1 MVMIAAYQGMCVRR
15 VFDTAAVALSL
26 AAHPLAAQTV
36 APPAEQT
43 PDEAAAEEREIVVNI
58 ERTRGRVEGDIPPEI
73 QLNAED
79 IRAVGASSIADLLQE
94 LGPQV
99 RSGRGRGGD
108 APVVLINGKRVSG
121 FAEIR
126 NLPPEALLR
135 VDVLPEEVALKYGF
149 RADQRVINFVLR
161 ERFRAV
167 TAELELGG
175 PTAGGRTSVE
185 ADANFLRIRDGK
197 RLFIETEYK
206 FDSILLESD
215 RNIIQPASRQPF
227 ALGGNVTSPI
237 DGASIDPRLDAL
249 VGTAV
254 PVAGVPT
261 SAIFGA
267 PALTD
272 FVPTANAPNTTD
284 NGRFRSLLPES
295 HAVTLGGSYATT
307 LAGVAA
313 TLTAGLETSDTTAR
327 IGLPTVSFAVPA
339 GNPFSPF
346 SDAILVNRYAPGPL
360 LRAATSLTGRVGTA
374 INGTAKDIGADWAKG
389 WNWSLVANYSHAA
402 SDTLTDRGLD
412 LRTTQSL
419 LAAGDPAT
427 NPFGPSAV
435 DGPLLQD
442 SASSN
447 SDTADASLV
456 VSGGLLPLPTGT
468 LTASLKA
475 GGQYRRLQS
484 ESTRVGVFQSVDL
497 SRTQGNFQGSFDL
510 PLTSVRN
517 DVLAAVGDLSANFNV
532 AVDTLSDFGTLTT
545 WGYGLVWKP
554 RPGIEFLASGTNEV
568 GAPTIQQLGDPLVAT
583 PNVRVFDFV
592 RGETVDI
599 TRLDGGN
606 RALVA
611 DGRRVWKL
619 GLTVK
624 PLDAADLTLSANFID
639 SRTDNLIAAFPTAT
653 AELEAAFPDRFRR
666 DADGRLFQIDN
677 RPVNFARSERQELRW
692 GFNFSQPLPASKEEI
707 AAAQARRAAFE
718 ARRAAGGGPPGAG
731 PGGGPPAGA
740 AAGGGRG
747 PGGQGGSGGGGPGG
761 GGGFRGLD
769 GRFQFSLFHTWRFE
783 ESILIRDGVP
793 ELDLLNGSATGSR
806 GGQPR
811 HLVEMRAGVGKSG
824 LGARLGVNWQSG
836 TRVLVDPSG
845 ATTSPDDLFF
855 SGLATANLRLFADL
869 GQRPGV
875 GRRVPFLRG
884 ARISLSIDNLT
895 NQKIDVRDRNGATPI
910 GYQRDLL
917 DPLGRTVTLSFRK
930 LFF

>member
-1 MVMIAAYQGMCVRR
+1 MRRSIDMAALLCGLV
-15 VFDTAAVALSL
+15 AAPA
-26 AAHPLAAQTV
+26 AAQQPVEAERPATE
-36 APPAEQT
+36 ASAEQD
-43 PDEAAAEEREIVVNI
+43 PENVVSAELG
-58 ERTRGRVEGDIPPEI
+58 RGRIVGEIPPEI
-73 QLNAED
+73 QLNPAD

-99 RSGRGRGGD
+99 RSGRGRGGE
-108 APVVLINGKRVSG
+108 APVVLINGRRVSG

-161 ERFRAV
+161 ERFRAF
-167 TAELELGG
+167 TGEIELGG
-175 PTAGGRTSVE
+175 PTDGGRTSLE
-185 ADANFLRIRDGK
+185 TDANFLRIRDGK
-197 RLFIETEYK
+197 RLFIEAEYN
-206 FDSILLESD
+206 FDSLLLESD
-215 RNIIQPASRQPF
+215 RDIVQPAPALPF
-227 ALGGNVTSPI
+227 ALGGNVTSTVS
-237 DGASIDPRLDAL
+237 GASIDPALDAL

-254 PVAGVPT
+254 PVAGVPL
-261 SAIFGA
+261 SAATTA
-267 PALTD
+267 PALSD
-272 FVPTANAPNTTD
+272 FAATANTPNTPNTT
-284 NGRFRSLLPES
+284 NNAAFRSLLPEN
-295 HAVTLGGSYATT
+295 HALNLAASYATAIGNVT
-307 LAGVAA
+307 
-313 TLTAGLETSDTTAR
+313 TTFTAGFEASDNSAR
-327 IGLPTVSFAVPA
+327 QGLPTASLSVPA

-346 SDAILVNRYAPGPL
+346 GDAILVNRYAPGPL
-360 LRAATSLTGRVGTA
+360 LRSSESWTGRVGTA
-374 INGTAKDIGADWAKG
+374 INGTARDLGIGWAKG
-389 WNWSLVANYSHAA
+389 WNWSLVANYSH
-402 SDTLTDRGLD
+402 SENETITDRSLD
-412 LRTTQSL
+412 LSAVQQKL
-419 LAAGDPAT
+419 DAGDLAT
-427 NPFGPSAV
+427 NPFGPTAV
-435 DGPLLQD
+435 IGPLRQD
-442 SASSN
+442 LATSSN
-447 SDTADASLV
+447 DNAEASLV
-456 VSGGLLPLPTGT
+456 VNGALLPVPAGT
-468 LTASLKA
+468 ITASLRA
-475 GGQYRRLQS
+475 GAQFRQLVS
-484 ESTRVGVFQSVDL
+484 ESRRGDLFIRADL

-517 DVLAAVGDLSANFNV
+517 EVLAFAGDLSANFNL

-545 WGYGLVWKP
+545 LGYGLVWKP
-554 RPGIEFLASGTNEV
+554 VPGIELLASGTNEA

-592 RGETVDI
+592 NGETVDI

-606 RALVA
+606 RGLLA
-611 DGRRVWKL
+611 DSRQVWKL

-624 PLDAADLTLSANFID
+624 PIDAADLTLTANFID

-666 DADGRLFQIDN
+666 DATGRLTQIDS
-677 RPVNFARSERQELRW
+677 RPVNFQQSKRQELRW
-692 GFNFSQPLPASKEEI
+692 GFNFSQALPASKEEL

-718 ARRAAGGGPPGAG
+718 ARRAAGGGSAPG
-731 PGGGPPAGA
+731 PGGPPAGGA
-740 AAGGGRG
+740 GRG
-747 PGGQGGSGGGGPGG
+747 PGGPGGFG

-769 GRFQFSLFHTWRFE
+769 GRFQLSIFHTWRFE

-811 HLVEMRAGVGKSG
+811 HLVEVRAGVGKSG

-875 GRRVPFLRG
+875 ARRIPFLRG
-884 ARISLSIDNLT
+884 ARLSLSIDNLT
-895 NQKIDVRDRNGATPI
+895 NRKIDVRDRNGATPI
-910 GYQRDLL
+910 GFQQDLL

>member
-1 MVMIAAYQGMCVRR
+1 MAALLCSLVAAP
-15 VFDTAAVALSL
+15 TAAQQVA
-26 AAHPLAAQTV
+26 
-36 APPAEQT
+36 APEPAGSENPATEAITEQD
-43 PDEAAAEEREIVVNI
+43 PEIVVSV
-58 ERTRGRVEGDIPPEI
+58 EMARGRVVGEIPPEI
-73 QLNAED
+73 QLNPAD

-167 TAELELGG
+167 TTELELGG

-185 ADANFLRIRDGK
+185 ADTNFLRIRDGN
-197 RLFIETEYK
+197 RLFVEAEYN
-206 FDSILLESD
+206 FDSLLRESD
-215 RNIIQPASRQPF
+215 RDIIQPDATLPF
-227 ALGGNVTSPI
+227 ALAGNVTSAS
-237 DGASIDPRLDAL
+237 GTGSIDSRLDAL
-249 VGTAV
+249 VGTSV
-254 PVAGVPT
+254 TVAGVPAKA
-261 SAIFGA
+261 AIAA

-272 FVPTANAPNTTD
+272 FVATANAPNRTD
-284 NGRFRSLLPES
+284 NSQFRSLLAEN
-295 HAVTLGGSYATT
+295 HALNLGATYATS
-307 LAGVAA
+307 LGNIAA
-313 TLTAGLETSDTTAR
+313 TITAGLEATDSTSHL
-327 IGLPTVSFAVPA
+327 GLPTASLAVPT

-346 SDAILVNRYAPGPL
+346 ADGVLVNRYAAGPL
-360 LRAATSLTGRVGTA
+360 LRASESWTGRVGTA
-374 INGTAKDIGADWAKG
+374 INGTAGDIGAGWAKG
-389 WNWSLVANYSHAA
+389 WNWSLVANYSHTA
-402 SDTLTDRGLD
+402 SETITERGLD
-412 LRTTQSL
+412 LAAVQSRL
-419 LAAGDPAT
+419 NAGDPAT
-427 NPFGPSAV
+427 NPFGVTTLDVAR
-435 DGPLLQD
+435 LQD
-442 SASSN
+442 LATSN
-447 SDTADASLV
+447 SDNVESSLV
-456 VSGGLLPLPTGT
+456 VNGGLLPLPTGT
-468 LTASLKA
+468 LTASLRA
-475 GGQYRRLQS
+475 GGQHRQLTS
-484 ESTRVGVFQSVDL
+484 ESRRGNLLLRVDL
-497 SRTQGNFQGSFDL
+497 ARTQGNFQGSFDL

-517 DVLAAVGDLSANFNV
+517 DVLAFAGDLSANLNIGI
-532 AVDTLSDFGTLTT
+532 DTLSDFGTLTT

-554 RPGIEFLASGTNEV
+554 VPGIELLASGTNEA

-624 PLDAADLTLSANFID
+624 PIDVADLTLTANFID
-639 SRTDNLIAAFPTAT
+639 SRTDNSIAAFPTAT

-666 DADGRLFQIDN
+666 DADGRLTQIDN
-677 RPVNFARSERQELRW
+677 RPVNFQQSNRQELRW
-692 GFNFSQPLPASKEEI
+692 GLNFSQALPASKAEI
-707 AAAQARRAAFE
+707 AAAESRRAAFA
-718 ARRAAGGGPPGAG
+718 ARRAAGEAAPAGGPPGRPPGA
-731 PGGGPPAGA
+731 GGGPPPGS
-740 AAGGGRG
+740 RR
-747 PGGQGGSGGGGPGG
+747 PGGFGGG

-769 GRFQFSLFHTWRFE
+769 GRFQLSIFHTWRFE

-811 HLVEMRAGVGKSG
+811 HLVELRAGVGKSG

-855 SGLATANLRLFADL
+855 SRLATANLRLFADL

-875 GRRVPFLRG
+875 ARRIPFLRG
-884 ARISLSIDNLT
+884 ARLSLSIDNLT
-895 NQKIDVRDRNGATPI
+895 NQKIDVRDRNGATPL
-910 GYQRDLL
+910 GFQQDLL

>member
-1 MVMIAAYQGMCVRR
+1 MAALLCSLVAAP
-15 VFDTAAVALSL
+15 TAAQQVA
-26 AAHPLAAQTV
+26 
-36 APPAEQT
+36 APEPAGSESPATEAITEQD
-43 PDEAAAEEREIVVNI
+43 PEIIVSV
-58 ERTRGRVEGDIPPEI
+58 EMARGRVAGEIPPEI
-73 QLNAED
+73 QLNPAD

-161 ERFRAV
+161 ERFHAV

-185 ADANFLRIRDGK
+185 ADTNFLRIRDGN
-197 RLFIETEYK
+197 RLFVEAEYN
-206 FDSILLESD
+206 FDSLLLESD
-215 RNIIQPASRQPF
+215 RDIIQPDAALPF
-227 ALGGNVTSPI
+227 ALGGNVTSAS
-237 DGASIDPRLDAL
+237 GTGSIDSGLDAL
-249 VGTAV
+249 VGTSV
-254 PVAGVPT
+254 TVAGVPAT
-261 SAIFGA
+261 AATAA

-272 FVPTANAPNTTD
+272 FVATANTPNRTD
-284 NGRFRSLLPES
+284 NALFRSLLPEN
-295 HAVTLGGSYATT
+295 HALNLGATYATS
-307 LAGVAA
+307 LGNVAA
-313 TLTAGLETSDTTAR
+313 TITAGLEATDSTAHL
-327 IGLPTVSFAVPA
+327 GLPTASLAVPT

-346 SDAILVNRYAPGPL
+346 ADSILVNRYAAGPL
-360 LRAATSLTGRVGTA
+360 LRASESWTGRVGTA
-374 INGTAKDIGADWAKG
+374 INGTAGDIGAGWAKG
-389 WNWSLVANYSHAA
+389 WNWSLVANYSHSA
-402 SDTLTDRGLD
+402 SETITDRGLD
-412 LRTTQSL
+412 LAAVQARL
-419 LAAGDPAT
+419 NAGDPAT
-427 NPFGPSAV
+427 NPFGITTLDVAR
-435 DGPLLQD
+435 LQD
-442 SASSN
+442 LATSN
-447 SDTADASLV
+447 SDNVESSLV
-456 VSGGLLPLPTGT
+456 VNGGLLPLPTGT
-468 LTASLKA
+468 LTASLRA
-475 GGQYRRLQS
+475 GGQHRQLTS
-484 ESTRVGVFQSVDL
+484 ESQRGNLLLRVDL
-497 SRTQGNFQGSFDL
+497 ARTQGNFQGSFDL

-517 DVLAAVGDLSANFNV
+517 DVLAFAGDLSANFNIGI
-532 AVDTLSDFGTLTT
+532 DTLSDFGTLTT

-554 RPGIEFLASGTNEV
+554 VPGIELLASGTNEA

-624 PLDAADLTLSANFID
+624 PIDAADLTLTANFID
-639 SRTDNLIAAFPTAT
+639 SRTDNPIAAFPTAT

-666 DADGRLFQIDN
+666 DADGRLTQIDN
-677 RPVNFARSERQELRW
+677 RPVNFQQSNRQELRW
-692 GFNFSQPLPASKEEI
+692 GLNFSQALPASKAEI
-707 AAAQARRAAFE
+707 AAAEARRAAFA
-718 ARRAAGGGPPGAG
+718 ARRAAGEAAPAGGPPGRPPG
-731 PGGGPPAGA
+731 TGGGPPPGSGRPGGF
-740 AAGGGRG
+740 GGG
-747 PGGQGGSGGGGPGG
+747 GG

-769 GRFQFSLFHTWRFE
+769 GRLQLSIFHTWRFE

-811 HLVEMRAGVGKSG
+811 HLVELRAGVGKSG

-836 TRVLVDPSG
+836 TRVLIDPSG

-875 GRRVPFLRG
+875 ARRIPFLRG
-884 ARISLSIDNLT
+884 ARLSLLIDNLT
-895 NQKIDVRDRNGATPI
+895 NQKIDVRDRNGATPL
-910 GYQRDLL
+910 GFQQDLL

>member
-1 MVMIAAYQGMCVRR
+1 VRR
-15 VFDTAAVALSL
+15 LIDTAALFASL
-26 AAHPLAAQTV
+26 AAAPFSAQGQVTSDAPGPGAPAAGASETQ
-36 APPAEQT
+36 PAE
-43 PDEAAAEEREIVVNI
+43 DREIVVSI
-58 ERTRGRVEGDIPPEI
+58 DRTRGRVAGDIPPEVT
-73 QLNAED
+73 LNPED
-79 IRAVGASSIADLLQE
+79 IRAIGASNISDLLQE
-94 LGPQV
+94 LAPQV

-108 APVVLINGKRVSG
+108 GPVVLINGKRVSG

-135 VDVLPEEVALKYGF
+135 VDILPEEVALKYGF

-161 ERFRAV
+161 DRFRAV
-167 TAELELGG
+167 TGELELGG
-175 PTAGGRTSVE
+175 PTAGGRTSIE

-197 RLFIETEYK
+197 RLFLESEYS
-206 FDSILLESD
+206 FDSVLLESD
-215 RNIIQPASRQPF
+215 RNVIQPDAARPF
-227 ALGGNVTSPI
+227 ALAGNVTAPVA
-237 DGASIDPRLDAL
+237 GTSIDPALDTL
-249 VGTAV
+249 VGSTV
-254 PVAGVPT
+254 TVAGVP
-261 SAIFGA
+261 AGA
-267 PALTD
+267 AVRAPTLND
-272 FVPTANAPNTTD
+272 FAATANMTNHTD
-284 NGRFRSLLPES
+284 NAQFRSLLPENHS
-295 HAVTLGGSYATT
+295 ASLGASYATSLGNVAVTLTGGFEATD
-307 LAGVAA
+307 
-313 TLTAGLETSDTTAR
+313 STAR
-327 IGLPTVSFAVPA
+327 LGLPTASLAVPA

-346 SDAILVNRYAPGPL
+346 SNAVLVNRFAPGPL
-360 LRAATSLTGRVGTA
+360 LQASESWTGRFGTA
-374 INGTAKDIGADWAKG
+374 INGTAKDLGIGWAKG

-402 SDTLTDRGLD
+402 SETITDRGLD
-412 LRTTQSL
+412 LSATQAQ
-419 LAAGDPAT
+419 LAAGSPAT
-427 NPFGPSAV
+427 NPFGPGAV
-435 DGPLLQD
+435 TGPLLQD
-442 SASSN
+442 FANSN
-447 SDTADASLV
+447 TDNADASLV
-456 VSGGLLPLPTGT
+456 LNGELLPLPTGA
-468 LTASLKA
+468 LTASLRA
-475 GGQYRRLQS
+475 GGQMRRLTS
-484 ESTRVGVFQSVDL
+484 EAVRGNVFLRADL

-517 DVLAAVGDLSANFNV
+517 DVLSFAGDLSANFNI

-554 RPGIEFLASGTNEV
+554 VAGIELLASGTDEA
-568 GAPTIQQLGDPLVAT
+568 GAPTIQQLGNPLVAT

-606 RALVA
+606 QALIA

-624 PLDAADLTLSANFID
+624 PIDAADLTLTANFID

-666 DADGRLFQIDN
+666 NADGRLTQIDS
-677 RPVNFARSERQELRW
+677 RPVNFQQSNRQELRW
-692 GFNFSQPLPASKEEI
+692 GFNFSQALPASKAEL
-707 AAAQARRAAFE
+707 AAAQARRTAFE
-718 ARRAAGGGPPGAG
+718 ARRASGGSGAAG
-731 PGGGPPAGA
+731 PGGPPPGA
-740 AAGGGRG
+740 AGRG
-747 PGGQGGSGGGGPGG
+747 PGGPGGFGALGGGGGS
-761 GGGFRGLD
+761 GGFRGLD
-769 GRFQFSLFHTWRFE
+769 GRFQLSIFHTWRFE

-811 HLVEMRAGVGKSG
+811 HLVEVRAGVGKSG

-845 ATTSPDDLFF
+845 ATISPDDLFF
-855 SGLATANLRLFADL
+855 SGLATANLRLFVDL

-875 GRRVPFLRG
+875 ARRIPLLRG

-910 GYQRDLL
+910 GFQQDLL

>member
-1 MVMIAAYQGMCVRR
+1 MAALLCSLVA
-15 VFDTAAVALSL
+15 VPTAAQQVA
-26 AAHPLAAQTV
+26 
-36 APPAEQT
+36 APEPVGSESPATEAVTEQD
-43 PDEAAAEEREIVVNI
+43 PEIVVSV
-58 ERTRGRVEGDIPPEI
+58 EMARGRVAGEIPPEI
-73 QLNAED
+73 QLNAAD

-167 TAELELGG
+167 TTELELGG
-175 PTAGGRTSVE
+175 PTAGGRTSIE
-185 ADANFLRIRDGK
+185 ADTNFLRIRDGN
-197 RLFIETEYK
+197 RLFVEAEYN
-206 FDSILLESD
+206 FDSLLLESD
-215 RNIIQPASRQPF
+215 RNVIQPEAALPF
-227 ALGGNVTSPI
+227 ALGGNVTSAS
-237 DGASIDPRLDAL
+237 GTGSIDPRLDAL
-249 VGTAV
+249 AGTAV
-254 PVAGVPT
+254 TVAGVPAKAAT
-261 SAIFGA
+261 TA

-272 FVPTANAPNTTD
+272 FVATANAPNRTD
-284 NGRFRSLLPES
+284 NAQFRSLLPES
-295 HAVTLGGSYATT
+295 HALTLGATYATS
-307 LAGVAA
+307 LGNVAA
-313 TLTAGLETSDTTAR
+313 TVTAGLEANDSTAR
-327 IGLPTVSFAVPA
+327 LGLPTASLAVPA

-346 SDAILVNRYAPGPL
+346 ADGVLVNRFAPGPL
-360 LRAATSLTGRVGTA
+360 LRASESWTGRVGTA
-374 INGTAKDIGADWAKG
+374 INGTAKDVGAGWAKG

-402 SDTLTDRGLD
+402 NETITDRGLD
-412 LRTTQSL
+412 LVAVQARL
-419 LAAGDPAT
+419 NAGDPAT
-427 NPFGPSAV
+427 NPFGPSGI
-435 DGPLLQD
+435 DGSLRQD
-442 SASSN
+442 LATSN
-447 SDTADASLV
+447 SDNLEGSLV
-456 VSGGLLPLPTGT
+456 INGALLPLPTGV
-468 LTASLKA
+468 LTASLRA
-475 GGQYRRLQS
+475 GGQHRQLTS
-484 ESTRVGVFQSVDL
+484 ESRRGLVFQRVDL
-497 SRTQGNFQGSFDL
+497 ARTQGNFQGSFDL

-517 DVLAAVGDLSANFNV
+517 DILSFAGDLSANFNI

-554 RPGIEFLASGTNEV
+554 VAGIELLASGTNEA

-606 RALVA
+606 RALLA

-624 PLDAADLTLSANFID
+624 PIDSADLTLTANFID

-666 DADGRLFQIDN
+666 DADGRLTQIDS
-677 RPVNFARSERQELRW
+677 RPVNFQQSNRQELRW
-692 GFNFSQPLPASKEEI
+692 GFNFSRALPASKAEL
-707 AAAQARRAAFE
+707 AAAE
-718 ARRAAGGGPPGAG
+718 ARRAAVADRRAAG
-731 PGGGPPAGA
+731 EGA
-740 AAGGGRG
+740 AAGGPPGRP
-747 PGGQGGSGGGGPGG
+747 PGTGGGPPPGAGRPGGFAGIGGG

-769 GRFQFSLFHTWRFE
+769 GRLQFSVFHTWRFE

-811 HLVEMRAGVGKSG
+811 HLVEVRAGIGKSG

-875 GRRVPFLRG
+875 ARRVPFLRG
-884 ARISLSIDNLT
+884 ARLSLSIDNLT

-910 GYQRDLL
+910 GFQRDLL

>member
-1 MVMIAAYQGMCVRR
+1 M
-15 VFDTAAVALSL
+15 FDTAAMVFSL
-26 AAHPLAAQTV
+26 AATPLAAQTIS
-36 APPAEQT
+36 PPAEAPADT
-43 PDEAAAEEREIVVNI
+43 TADSPADATAGEEDEIVVSI
-58 ERTRGRVEGDIPPEI
+58 ERTRGRVVGDIPPEI

-79 IRAVGASSIADLLQE
+79 IRVVGASNIADLLQE

-99 RSGRGRGGD
+99 RSGRGRGSDG
-108 APVVLINGKRVSG
+108 PVVLINGKRVSG

-167 TAELELGG
+167 TGELELGG
-175 PTAGGRTSVE
+175 PTDGGRTSVE

-197 RLFIETEYK
+197 RLFIESEYR
-206 FDSILLESD
+206 FDSVLLESD

-227 ALGGNVTSPI
+227 ALGGNVTSANN
-237 DGASIDPRLDAL
+237 GASIDPALDTL
-249 VGTAV
+249 VGSPV

-261 SAIFGA
+261 NAVTGA
-267 PALTD
+267 PVLTD
-272 FVPTANAPNTTD
+272 FVPTSNVPNTTD
-284 NGRFRSLLPES
+284 NGRFRSLQPES
-295 HAVTLGGSYATT
+295 HAVTLGASYATSI
-307 LAGVAA
+307 GNVAT

-327 IGLPTVSFAVPA
+327 LGLPTVSLALPA

-346 SDAILVNRYAPGPL
+346 ADAVLVNRYAPGPL
-360 LRAATSLTGRVGTA
+360 LRAAESWTGRVGTA
-374 INGTAKDIGADWAKG
+374 INGTSKDIGAGWAKG
-389 WNWSLVANYSHAA
+389 WSWSLVANYSHG
-402 SDTLTDRGLD
+402 SNETLTDRGLD
-412 LRTTQSL
+412 LRNTQLL
-419 LAAGDPAT
+419 LAANDPST
-427 NPFGPSAV
+427 NPFGVSALN
-435 DGPLLQD
+435 GPLLQD
-442 SASSN
+442 RATSN
-447 SDTADASLV
+447 SDNVDASLLINGELLALPA
-456 VSGGLLPLPTGT
+456 GG
-468 LTASLKA
+468 LTASLRA
-475 GGQYRRLQS
+475 GGQHRQLTS
-484 ESTRVGVFQSVDL
+484 ESTRAGLFQSADL

-517 DVLAAVGDLSANFNV
+517 DVLAFAGDLSANFNI

-554 RPGIEFLASGTNEV
+554 VVGIELLASGTNEA

-606 RALVA
+606 QGLIA
-611 DGRRVWKL
+611 DSRRVWKL
-619 GLTVK
+619 GLTIK
-624 PLDAADLTLSANFID
+624 PIDSADLTLTANFID
-639 SRTDNLIAAFPTAT
+639 SRTDNPIAAFPTAT
-653 AELEAAFPDRFRR
+653 AELETAFPDRFRR
-666 DADGRLFQIDN
+666 DAEGRLLQIDN
-677 RPVNFARSERQELRW
+677 RPVNFARSDRQEMRW
-692 GFNFSQPLPASKEEI
+692 GFNFSKALPPSAAEV
-707 AAAQARRAAFE
+707 AAAEARRAAFA
-718 ARRAAGGGPPGAG
+718 ARSTAGGAA

-740 AAGGGRG
+740 APPNGGPPAGGRG
-747 PGGQGGSGGGGPGG
+747 PGGFGGGRGS
-761 GGGFRGLD
+761 RGLD
-769 GRFQFSLFHTWRFE
+769 GRFQLSLFHTWRFE
-783 ESILIRDGVP
+783 ESILIRPGLPV
-793 ELDLLNGSATGSR
+793 LDLLNGSATGSQ

-811 HLVEMRAGVGKSG
+811 HLVELRAGIGKSG

-869 GQRPGV
+869 GQRPDV
-875 GRRVPFLRG
+875 ARRVPFLRG

-895 NQKIDVRDRNGATPI
+895 NQRIGVRDRSGATPI
-910 GYQRDLL
+910 GYQSNLL